1 MEKLVSDGGSTG
13 TRGRE
18 ERKGR
23 REKARS
29 LTVEVANRN
38 APEPFVVCTV
48 WTICRMRP
56 TVAARRILAIDH
68 GVPREGFVYASRIH
82 CIAKNPVAMCDR
94 RDSVS
99 QQTRKGCM
107 SRGVKLTT

>member
-1 MEKLVSDGGSTG
+1 MGIYHIWHSNSPVPS
-13 TRGRE
+13 
-18 ERKGR
+18 
-23 REKARS
+23 
-29 LTVEVANRN
+29 
-38 APEPFVVCTV
+38 VVCATRTDCGVISTV
-48 WTICRMRP
+48 GTCR
-56 TVAARRILAIDH
+56 LQAIDH
-68 GVPREGFVYASRIH
+68 GVPREGFVHASRIH